1 MHPEALIL
9 LPMARQE
16 ELHMTLKV
24 KKKMKSRSITSM
36 IMMRKRMTDGKNLK
50 IGEGRGEKCKKCL
63 RTRMTKRCA
72 LCGFGLRGQGD
83 PFACMFTI
91 LDLKSL
97 LEGIALHGIV
107 VSNDLI
113 HV

>member
-1 MHPEALIL
+1 
-9 LPMARQE
+9 
-16 ELHMTLKV
+16 
-24 KKKMKSRSITSM
+24 
-36 IMMRKRMTDGKNLK
+36 
-50 IGEGRGEKCKKCL
+50 
-63 RTRMTKRCA
+63 MTKRCA